1 MTSTPAQTERL
12 TVLALSAVGVF
23 VFVLF
28 AGLGGWSLWS
38 KMRLPDTHQ
47 PVTVKVEAVDTLC
60 EVQRRSGKSWQF
72 ESVHACDEAAR
83 VVAEHNTGLSRWR
96 SVEVPYAAVA
106 YTAGGA
112 AQQKLLRASE
122 VAVHPVKAGDEV
134 AMYVDPAEPKNIERP
149 LDDSDYSTFWTLFA
163 VGAGVGAL
171 VAVAGRWLGRL
182 NRSRQEAALAAGGTI
197 NPDGTVN
204 LPRATPDGRTV
215 ALDVPLW
222 AKMVSVVGTIVLFA
236 GLAFAALGL
245 IGTLSTGEGGGDA
258 IFGSLIIAAVALV
271 TWRATR
277 MITALGTKAR
287 TK

>member
-1 MTSTPAQTERL
+1 MTSTPAETERL
-12 TVLALSAVGVF
+12 TVIALSALGVLM
-23 VFVLF
+23 FVLF

-38 KMRLPDTHQ
+38 KMHLPDTHQ

-60 EVQRRSGKSWQF
+60 EVQRRSGKSWVL

-83 VVAEHNTGLSRWR
+83 VVAEKTGMTRWR
-96 SVEVPYAAVA
+96 SVDVPYAAVA

-112 AQQKLLRASE
+112 AQQKLMRASE
-122 VAVHPVKAGDEV
+122 VSVHAVKAGDEV
-134 AMYVDPAEPKNIERP
+134 AMYADPADPKAIQRP
-149 LDDSDYSTFWTLFA
+149 IDDSDYSTFWTLFG

-171 VAVAGRWLGRL
+171 VAVLGKWLGRL
-182 NRSRQEAALAAGGTI
+182 NRNRQEAALAAGGTI
-197 NPDGTVN
+197 NPNGTVN
-204 LPRATPDGRTV
+204 IPQATPEGRKIE
-215 ALDVPLW
+215 LDVPLW
-222 AKMVSVVGTIVLFA
+222 AKIVSLFGTVVLFA

-245 IGTLSTGEGGGDA
+245 IGALSTGEGGSGA